1 MDFYGWQKLT
11 LLDFPGKTAC
21 TLFTAGCELRCPF
34 CHNAD
39 LAFGNPGAPISEPV
53 LFSFLEKRRGL
64 LDGVAITGGEPLLQP
79 ELFPFLERVRAMGY
93 SVKLDTNG
101 CHPGPL
107 REAAERGLV
116 QYVAMDI
123 KSAPESYGRV
133 CGRPGMDLEPI
144 RRSIAFL
151 LEGSVDY
158 EFRTTLVRGLHRPE
172 DVIGAARMIEGA
184 ERYFLQAFSDPGH
197 LSHTGFSAFSRA
209 EMEQMLEQARPFVKH
224 IALRGL

>member
-1 MDFYGWQKLT
+1 
-11 LLDFPGKTAC
+11 
-21 TLFTAGCELRCPF
+21 
-34 CHNAD
+34 
-39 LAFGNPGAPISEPV
+39 
-53 LFSFLEKRRGL
+53 
-64 LDGVAITGGEPLLQP
+64 
-79 ELFPFLERVRAMGY
+79 
-93 SVKLDTNG
+93 
-101 CHPGPL
+101 
-107 REAAERGLV
+107 
-116 QYVAMDI
+116 MDI